1 MQWLKKRSWVWI
13 PLKPERVNFSIIWG
27 QVHVSANSDL
37 VYFTARFLRPYLLR
51 AGKHLV
57 NALDLKHKKDHL
69 TVKTTKRNKFLSYL
83 KNLESFLVVTSVA
96 MRFFRNAATQ
106 PDVLPKTRASWEHMP
121 PTISLASSVLRGRAQ
136 KDVFMAVIT
145 CSSEKKV

>member
-1 MQWLKKRSWVWI
+1 M
-13 PLKPERVNFSIIWG
+13 
-27 QVHVSANSDL
+27 HVSANSDL

-69 TVKTTKRNKFLSYL
+69 TVKTTKRRNKFLSYL

-96 MRFFRNAATQ
+96 MRFFRNAARRTSKNASFLRAYAANDQ
-106 PDVLPKTRASWEHMP
+106 FGELGLERARTKRRLHGGYHVFERKKGLKRWRPKF
-121 PTISLASSVLRGRAQ
+121 L
-136 KDVFMAVIT
+136 K
-145 CSSEKKV
+145 